1 MLRSHLR
8 SLNATFYPNVT
19 KKRQEARN
27 SMLGCLLLDLFVAMS
42 VTQMPAC
49 FIFICSVAQNVSP
62 GLIYSRG
69 PDGGFPWGNFS

>member
-1 MLRSHLR
+1 MLQSQLW

-19 KKRQEARN
+19 KKRHKARN
-27 SMLGCLLLDLFVAMS
+27 SVLCCLLLDLFVAMS

-49 FIFICSVAQNVSP
+49 FIFIYSVAQNVSP

-69 PDGGFPWGNFS
+69 PDRGFPWGNIS